1 MSDELDLDPN
11 GTNPT
16 LSGGPPVA
24 STGKKLD
31 QLYSLIDGIETAMMT
46 TRRSDGS
53 LASRPMQVQ
62 ARDAGT
68 DLWFMTLV
76 GSSKTEDLAFDAH
89 VNLSFSTAR
98 STEWVSVSGIGR
110 VTRNRARIHQLYKP
124 TWKLW
129 LPDEGGD
136 RNGGPD
142 DPRIA
147 LIEVEAHSA
156 TFMKSTEPG
165 VVQLFELARAMLTG
179 TPPALGEL
187 RTLNSAALAEGE
199 PREPKG

>member
-1 MSDELDLDPN
+1 MSELDLDPN
-11 GTNPT
+11 GTSPT
-16 LSGGPPVA
+16 LSGSGPA
-24 STGKKLD
+24 ISTGKKLD

-89 VNLSFSTAR
+89 VNLGFSTA
-98 STEWVSVSGIGR
+98 SSAEWVSVSGIAR
-110 VTRNRARIHQLYKP
+110 VTRNRTRIHQLYKP

-129 LPDEGGD
+129 LPDLGGD
-136 RNGGPD
+136 LNGGPD

-147 LIEVEAHSA
+147 LIEVEAQSA
-156 TFMKSTEPG
+156 TFMKSNEPG
-165 VVQLFELARAMLTG
+165 VVQLFEMAKAMLTG
-179 TPPALGEL
+179 TQPALGAP

-199 PREPKG
+199 PREPKT